1 MLLHAVGAAE
11 AGVGYLPLGRTVQAA
26 VGGFGNLQAIKFASG
41 AGAAGI
47 QPVAVSIKA
56 ILDMIRVYG

>member
-26 VGGFGNLQAIKFASG
+26 VGGFGNLQTVEFASRTRTTR
-41 AGAAGI
+41 I
-47 QPVAVSIKA
+47 KPVTVSIKA